1 MLGHYAMGERQSQL
15 NLFFKAT
22 NELCSNY
29 MTFFAMTISLFV
41 VMNAL
46 GNIPLFLGL
55 LGRYDPQQQRS
66 IIIREMM
73 IALAILLVF
82 NFVGNELL
90 QFLGI
95 SQPIMGIAG
104 GILLFIIALGMIF
117 PRQRVPDSRRQ
128 EPLIFPLAIPIV
140 AGPGSIT
147 TVMIYAERTQSPFLI
162 SSAIVVAW
170 IPTILLLVASSHIKR
185 FLGEKGLIACERLGG
200 MLISLIAMQM
210 IATGTVKLVQSSFLT
225 P

>member
-1 MLGHYAMGERQSQL
+1 MIENS
-15 NLFFKAT
+15 
-22 NELCSNY
+22 

-55 LGRYDPQQQRS
+55 LGRYDVQRQRS
-66 IIIREMM
+66 IIFRELM
-73 IALAILLVF
+73 IALGILLIF

-117 PRQRVPDSRRQ
+117 PRQKVSDARRT
-128 EPLIFPLAIPIV
+128 EPLIFPLAMPIV

-147 TVMIYAERTQSPFLI
+147 TVMIYAERTQSPLLI
-162 SSAIVVAW
+162 SSAIFLAW
-170 IPTILLLVASSHIKR
+170 IPTVLLLVASSHIKK
-185 FLGEKGLIACERLGG
+185 FLGEKGLVACERLGG

-210 IATGTVKLVQSSFLT
+210 IATGAVKLIKTSFFT
-225 P
+225 T